1 MESGADR
8 ASELRALSGS
18 VSTARRRQR
27 NLNSL
32 AWGVLV
38 AACLLSLWAGATAW
52 RQARDHARAQFD
64 ARADAIATA
73 VSTHMNAYEDTV
85 RAAAAVL
92 EGRQDIEQDS
102 FYAFVEKL
110 QVPTRQAGVHG
121 LGFARLVRHDERD
134 A

>member
-1 MESGADR
+1 M
-8 ASELRALSGS
+8 
-18 VSTARRRQR
+18 
-27 NLNSL
+27 
-32 AWGVLV
+32 LV
-38 AACLLSLWAGATAW
+38 AACLLSLWTGATAW

-121 LGFARLVRHDERD
+121 LGFARLVRHAERD
-134 A
+134 AKPAR

>member
-110 QVPTRQAGVHG
+110 
-121 LGFARLVRHDERD
+121 
-134 A
+134 